1 VISANGIIIDAK
13 SGTSGAGRGAK
24 EAFLYCEVTDGM
36 HAYGV
41 GRHRHMPEIEQGLYE
56 AVQFADGDSAPPIR
70 ISFTPHLIPMSRGM
84 LCTMYCQLEEGM
96 TVDECRSMLKNM
108 YEGEPFVHV
117 LEEGVVPQ
125 TRHVRGSN
133 MCLLSVFPDR
143 IPGRV
148 IVLSAIDNLV
158 KGAAGQAIQNMNI
171 LMGYSEVSGLMQQP
185 MFP

>member
-1 VISANGIIIDAK
+1 MSRPRTHRLRNLFLVLPGTAHQDQLHAPPNSNEQRHALHDVLSARRRNG
-13 SGTSGAGRGAK
+13 T
-24 EAFLYCEVTDGM
+24 LVTGPPVVCQ
-36 HAYGV
+36 HVA
-41 GRHRHMPEIEQGLYE
+41 HRS
-56 AVQFADGDSAPPIR
+56 ADGQPIVH
-70 ISFTPHLIPMSRGM
+70 P
-84 LCTMYCQLEEGM
+84 Q